1 MEIATYFLDG
11 TSYSKTYWQ
20 PYLTDTSGWLDRQ
33 PQFSTSTASMVA
45 GADGMA
51 SVVSNGSF
59 KYSYFAQFLTLTN
72 NLWS

>member
-20 PYLTDTSGWLDRQ
+20 LYLTDTSVWLDRQ
-33 PQFSTSTASMVA
+33 PQFSTSIASSSSMVA
-45 GADGMA
+45 SADGMA
-51 SVVSNGSF
+51 SLVRNGSF

-72 NLWS
+72 N